1 MAPGSTLVAS
11 PQRRDTNL
19 STGTTI
25 GGRSGG
31 PGVIDFKLTEE
42 QRMLRDTVRRF
53 AQEEIVPIC
62 AEIDA
67 RPDPHDGFSAEL
79 LHKADKL
86 GLRTI
91 TLPPEYGGI
100 AADVTTRCVI
110 GEELGAGDIGFSIIL
125 LQGWR
130 ISLAL
135 LRLCTPLQQARYLA
149 RFREDP
155 EFLLGIGITEPSGG
169 SNWILGME
177 RSDSTLDTRAELV
190 GDEWVLNGTKQFI
203 SNAGMAGLY
212 IIFAVA
218 DPERDVTE
226 RVSAFLVPG
235 DAPGLSCGHVENKLG
250 QRTIWHGSLVMND
263 CRIPSDHLIGERG
276 RGLADV
282 QDFLVGEG
290 GTIQLGTICLGS
302 ARAAY
307 EAAVRHAQD
316 RFVGGKTLMHHQ
328 LTQHRLARMKM
339 RLDAAR
345 TYLYRAAANVDDP
358 EEETD
363 PTLTALSKVF
373 TSEITLEVA
382 KEALE
387 LFGGYGYM
395 KDLPLE
401 KYYRDVTGY
410 LHEDGTNDVL
420 LLRAARLLYDLPS
433 DLYR

>member
-1 MAPGSTLVAS
+1 MVDYK
-11 PQRRDTNL
+11 R
-19 STGTTI
+19 
-25 GGRSGG
+25 
-31 PGVIDFKLTEE
+31 TEA

-53 AQEEIVPIC
+53 AQEHIIPIC
-62 AEIDA
+62 AQVDA
-67 RPDPHDGFSAEL
+67 RSDPADGFSAEL
-79 LHKADKL
+79 MYKAEEL

-100 AADVTTRCVI
+100 EADVTTRCVI

-130 ISLAL
+130 IGRAL
-135 LRLCTPLQQARYLA
+135 LTLCTPAQQERYLT

-177 RSDSTLDTRAELV
+177 RSDSTLTTRAELV

-218 DPERDVTE
+218 DPDRDVNE

-235 DAPGLSCGHVENKLG
+235 DAPGLSCGRVEDKLG
-250 QRTIWHGSLVMND
+250 QRTIKHGSVVMDN
-263 CRIPSDHLIGERG
+263 CRIPADNLIGERG
-276 RGLADV
+276 RGLQDV

-290 GTIQLGTICLGS
+290 GTIQLGAICLGS

-307 EAAVRHAQD
+307 EAAVRHAQE
-316 RFVGGKTLMHHQ
+316 RFIGGKILIHHQ
-328 LTQHRLARMKM
+328 LTQHRLARMRM

-345 TYLYRAAANVDDP
+345 NYLFRAAANVDDP
-358 EEETD
+358 DEEID
-363 PTLTALSKVF
+363 PTLTALTKVF
-373 TSEITLEVA
+373 TSEVTLDVT

-395 KDLPLE
+395 KDLPIE

-420 LLRAARLLYDLPS
+420 LLRAARTLYDLPAE
-433 DLYR
+433 LYR